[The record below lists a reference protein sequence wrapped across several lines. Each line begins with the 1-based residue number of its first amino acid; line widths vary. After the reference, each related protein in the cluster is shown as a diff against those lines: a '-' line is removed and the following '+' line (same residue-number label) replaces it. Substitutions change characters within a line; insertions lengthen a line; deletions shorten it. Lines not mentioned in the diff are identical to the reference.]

1 MKKRLLCFT
10 MLLTVTISAITFTN
24 NVKAATKWNTSKSVT
39 KEENGIKYSA
49 YLTEDGKE
57 SWIYQIKLSKKIT
70 KLTLPKEI
78 NQAKLTRVGFGKELY
93 NKGED
98 EDAYQNLFGD
108 TIEPWHN
115 CYGDLSN
122 DDKNK
127 QTIETVA
134 IPSTVNQLEIATFSG
149 MKKLKSVV
157 IPEQT
162 ASVPAYTFA
171 KCSALSKVTFSKN
184 MNEIDSTAFVKSNQV
199 KTFSC
204 PKANKTFAV
213 KKGMLTTR
221 SGKTLVLVPNKMKKI
236 RIPTSVKTIKAK
248 AFNGSQATSIVI
260 PKSVKKI
267 EAKALSSKK
276 VTKVSLSSK
285 NKIYKMANNCIYR
298 KSDGLLVGV
307 IAKTKKVSIP
317 SKVKVIDDTVSVMGK
332 IGTKNQVHIPKSVN
346 KVVERW
352 MFYGDA
358 TVYFHGM
365 KPPVIVSEYNG
376 NEFTALPIFNKV
388 YVPKKA
394 KNTYIK
400 WAKDRDGLT
409 WHDLHTF

>member
-10 MLLTVTISAITFTN
+10 MLLTVTISAITLTN
-24 NVKAATKWNTSKSVT
+24 NVKAATKWNTNKSVT

-134 IPSTVNQLEIATFSG
+134 IPGTVNQLEIATFSG

-204 PKANKTFAV
+204 PKANKIFAV

-221 SGKTLVLVPNKMKKI
+221 SGKTLVLVPNKMKKLT
-236 RIPTSVKTIKAK
+236 IPSSVKEIKAN
-248 AFNGSQATSIVI
+248 ALNGSQATSIVI

-267 EAKALSSKK
+267 GAKALESKK
-276 VTKVSLSSK
+276 ITKVRLSSK
-285 NKIYKMANNCIYR
+285 NKTLH
-298 KSDGLLVGV
+298 DG
-307 IAKTKKVSIP
+307 
-317 SKVKVIDDTVSVMGK
+317 
-332 IGTKNQVHIPKSVN
+332 
-346 KVVERW
+346 W
-352 MFYGDA
+352 
-358 TVYFHGM
+358 
-365 KPPVIVSEYNG
+365 
-376 NEFTALPIFNKV
+376 
-388 YVPKKA
+388 
-394 KNTYIK
+394 
-400 WAKDRDGLT
+400 
-409 WHDLHTF
+409 